1 MSTSSIA
8 WTDRNL
14 ASHHAKRL
22 RENAGCFEDLLAIT
36 GRSITLEEYRDLSE
50 VVVVNSWCEYEAQSW
65 DPVLRTYRKR
75 NASYIDN
82 DLVVAIVDLSRLFF
96 MTCVHE
102 HFDSRRPLHGKN
114 PGRTVSVAQR
124 RFRYLDDLR
133 IKEKGR
139 LIINLRIIRGGQPQ
153 K

>member
-1 MSTSSIA
+1 MSRPSIS

-22 RENAGCFEDLLAIT
+22 RENPGCFEDLLAIS
-36 GRSITLEEYRDLSE
+36 GRSITLEEYRDRSE
-50 VVVVNSWCEYEAQSW
+50 GAVANSWCEHEAQSW
-65 DPVLRTYRKR
+65 DPVLRTYRKL

-82 DLVVAIVDLSRLFF
+82 DLLVAIVDLSRLFF
-96 MTCVHE
+96 MTCFHE

-114 PGRTVSVAQR
+114 PGRAVSVAQR
-124 RFRYLDDLR
+124 RLRYLDDMR
-133 IKEKGR
+133 IREKGR